1 MEEILKI
8 KLWNYILKNNPE
20 LMISL
25 QEENAVVDY
34 LNKKMNSIKSLL
46 AEIVLEGKP
55 RYIIEETCINLLTED
70 LKPSRFVY
78 ISSILEEEFEPT
90 YIQFS
95 ESGIL
100 LYEVMN
106 LMESCKAVFGT
117 IGFTTE
123 SEDNPV
129 LRYAIMGQIAEYLQ

>member
-8 KLWNYILKNNPE
+8 KLWHYIQKYNPE

-25 QEENAVVDY
+25 QEENAVMDY
-34 LNKKMNSIKSLL
+34 LNKKMDSIKSLL
-46 AEIVLEGKP
+46 SGILSEAKP
-55 RYIIEETCINLLTED
+55 RYIVEETCINLLTKD
-70 LKPSRFVY
+70 LKPSRFVF
-78 ISSILEEEFEPT
+78 ISSILEEEFEAT

-95 ESGIL
+95 ELGIL
-100 LYEVMN
+100 LYEVIN
-106 LMESCKAVFGT
+106 VMESCEAVFAT

-129 LRYAIMGQIAEYLQ
+129 LRYAIMGQIAEYLN